1 MKRKEICVYTK
12 KELVTEKN
20 ASKDIKM
27 SKEHIIPA
35 ALGGKKTIYISESV
49 NNSFSE
55 IENRVITAY
64 FKYDKV
70 NNGIGKRGNKENLK
84 TNLIVAKV
92 DGKEFLGYR
101 DSNGRFFDNGLS
113 QILLNETLFPE
124 TFQGKNDSSIEKE
137 EKEEKEFIEVVKKKL
152 IEKKYKIIEF
162 KFERKQVIIV
172 QELDNEYLIIAVQ
185 TNEIIENKEIEIILK
200 NLSYDF
206 KVKEI
211 PIVQKNNIDCKETY
225 YFNVKEMEWFVAKIG
240 FNIFA
245 YLDSEKRLILKEI
258 FDPLRNYI
266 LNKILT
272 PIYLTCEIKIENR
285 KNIIFKQE
293 INKFIELGI
302 FLEKSFKEIRNKNI
316 KIFNEKFNDKS
327 EGKHV
332 LIIYKN
338 HQNLEGIL
346 KLFEDYHHIIFT
358 DKLTE
363 EFEEISYSSDYV

>member
-20 ASKDIKM
+20 TSKDIKM

-70 NNGIGKRGNKENLK
+70 NNGIGKRGNKANLK
-84 TNLIVAKV
+84 TNLIIGKV

-113 QILLNETLFPE
+113 QILLDETLFPE
-124 TFQGKNDSSIEKE
+124 TFQGKNDSSI

-162 KFERKQVIIV
+162 EFERKQVIIV

-185 TNEIIENKEIEIILK
+185 TNEVIENKEIEIILK

-285 KNIIFKQE
+285 KNIIFK
-293 INKFIELGI
+293 
-302 FLEKSFKEIRNKNI
+302 
-316 KIFNEKFNDKS
+316 
-327 EGKHV
+327 
-332 LIIYKN
+332 
-338 HQNLEGIL
+338 
-346 KLFEDYHHIIFT
+346 
-358 DKLTE
+358 
-363 EFEEISYSSDYV
+363 